1 MKIFTSTAAVL
12 ALAVSG
18 LVYADDDCRSPM
30 SEWQPRE
37 AVTPMFEWESRE
49 GVTRYVTELGITA
62 ERLRVDDGCYEVR
75 GLDADGNRVELEIE
89 PALLVVQKLKVR
101 FQPDADLSRYLPA
114 GQTKLGK
121 AGENRL
127 NEPGSKDR

>member
-1 MKIFTSTAAVL
+1 MKILMSTATVL
-12 ALAVSG
+12 ALSVSG
-18 LVYADDDCRSPM
+18 LAYADDDCTSPM

-37 AVTPMFEWESRE
+37 AVTA
-49 GVTRYVTELGITA
+49 YVTDLGISP

-89 PALLVVQKLKVR
+89 PATLVVQKLKVR
-101 FQPDADLSRYLPA
+101 LQPDADLSRYLPA

-121 AGENRL
+121 GGENRL
-127 NEPGSKDR
+127 KEPRNKDR

>member
-1 MKIFTSTAAVL
+1 MKILMSTATVL

-18 LVYADDDCRSPM
+18 LAYADDDCTSPM

-37 AVTPMFEWESRE
+37 AVTA
-49 GVTRYVTELGITA
+49 YVTDLGISP

-89 PALLVVQKLKVR
+89 PATLVVQKLKVR

-114 GQTKLGK
+114 GQTKLGHG
-121 AGENRL
+121 GENRL
-127 NEPGSKDR
+127 KEPSNKDR

>member
-1 MKIFTSTAAVL
+1 MKILVSTATVL
-12 ALAVSG
+12 ALTVSG
-18 LVYADDDCRSPM
+18 LAYADDDCTSPM

-37 AVTPMFEWESRE
+37 AVTA
-49 GVTRYVTELGITA
+49 YVTDLGISP

-89 PALLVVQKLKVR
+89 PATLVVQKLKVR
-101 FQPDADLSRYLPA
+101 LQPDADLSRYLPA

-121 AGENRL
+121 GGENRL
-127 NEPGSKDR
+127 KEPRNKDR